1 VSRVCLAFALLVP
14 ALAPAHAR
22 AQTATDPAVPDQP
35 ALTVQPPAPEPA
47 RKWSLELGGRVMVR
61 DTLSRVDVGDSVWRH
76 DRAIDQARV
85 SALYERKR
93 MRIAF
98 EVDFAGGE
106 AELKDTFIQLR
117 PVDAL
122 RLQAGR
128 FKVPVS
134 YLGLESRWSLPSIAR
149 GLLNE
154 LEIADRA
161 LPFTGERAEG
171 LAVQLRPDL
180 ALAPRLTASLF
191 QSPLASGLAPI
202 DASEDFTQDLY
213 VRAEIEPIADLHVAA
228 SFAMVGYQAQLGQ
241 ADTLRHLAMGSLE
254 LHLDARY
261 LRAWVEGFAGQSFF
275 YQPDGTFS
283 GSFAAARALVGP
295 RLRRPLPHVFRIE
308 PYAGGCVLEPTDK
321 QSGDAVSEALAG
333 VTVAFS
339 RYWRLQLEGA
349 RRIAQGAAS
358 PVADS
363 TLVTVQLGAAFSEV
377 IQ

>member
-1 VSRVCLAFALLVP
+1 MCLAIALLA

-22 AQTATDPAVPDQP
+22 AQTDSPEADAPHEPAVI
-35 ALTVQPPAPEPA
+35 ARPPAPEPA
-47 RKWSLELGGRVMVR
+47 RNWSLELGGRVMVR
-61 DTLSRVDVGDSVWRH
+61 DTLSRVDVGDAVWRH

-98 EVDFAGGE
+98 EVDFAGGD
-106 AELKDTFIQLR
+106 AKLKDTFIQLR

-128 FKVPVS
+128 FKVPMS
-134 YLGLESRWSLPSIAR
+134 YVGLESRWSLPSIDR
-149 GLLNE
+149 GLLSQIEN
-154 LEIADRA
+154 ADRS

-171 LAVQLRPDL
+171 LAIQLRPEL
-180 ALAPRLTASLF
+180 ALAPRLSVSLF

-202 DASEDFTQDLY
+202 DASEDLTQDLY
-213 VRAEIEPIADLHVAA
+213 ARAEIEPIADLHLAA

-254 LHLDARY
+254 LHLDARH

-308 PYAGGCVLEPTDK
+308 PYAGGCVFEPTDEH
-321 QSGDAVSEALAG
+321 SGDAVSEVLAG

-339 RYWRLQLEGA
+339 RSWRLQLEGA
-349 RRIAQGAAS
+349 RRIAQGTAS

-363 TLVTVQLGAAFSEV
+363 TLVMVQLGAAFSEV